1 MNRTTTSRDV
11 ALLLER
17 LMLGTVFVFHGS
29 QKMFGA
35 FGGYG
40 LQGTADWMATVGIPL
55 PFLSATLAASA
66 ELFGGIALALGVGT
80 RLAVVPL
87 VVTMLVATAV
97 HAGGGFAVTNGGVEY
112 TLVLTTMLVALG
124 LSGAGSY
131 SVDAALRERLPQAA
145 RRPAWSVA
153 LG

>member
-17 LMLGTVFVFHGS
+17 LILAAVFVFHGS
-29 QKMFGA
+29 QKMLGA

-55 PFLSATLAASA
+55 PLLSATLAASA
-66 ELFGGIALALGVGT
+66 ELFGGIALALGAGT

-87 VVTMLVATAV
+87 TVTMLVATAV
-97 HAGGGFAVTNGGVEY
+97 HSGGGFAVTSGGVEY
-112 TLVLTTMLVALG
+112 TLVLTTVLLALG
-124 LSGAGSY
+124 LSGAGRY
-131 SVDAALRERLPQAA
+131 SVDALLRDRLPAGSSE
-145 RRPAWSVA
+145 RAWALA